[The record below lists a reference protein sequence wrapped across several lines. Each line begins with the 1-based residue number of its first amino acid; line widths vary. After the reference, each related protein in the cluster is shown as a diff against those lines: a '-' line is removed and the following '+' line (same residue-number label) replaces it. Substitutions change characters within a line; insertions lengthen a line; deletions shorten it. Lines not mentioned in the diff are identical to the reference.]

1 MTQAQDK
8 KIALASV
15 IEAERQQL
23 QESLAVLR
31 ESAQETADHLRHR
44 VHHLQEALDVRSTI
58 GAHRYLLLA
67 GAFAVGLA
75 VGLRHLH
82 DAR

>member
-1 MTQAQDK
+1 MTQVHDK
-8 KIALASV
+8 RIALASV
-15 IEAERQQL
+15 VEAERQQL

-31 ESAQETADHLRHR
+31 ESAQATADDLRHR
-44 VHHLQEALDVRSTI
+44 AHHLQEVLDVRSTI

-75 VGLRHLH
+75 VGLRHLR
-82 DAR
+82 DAD